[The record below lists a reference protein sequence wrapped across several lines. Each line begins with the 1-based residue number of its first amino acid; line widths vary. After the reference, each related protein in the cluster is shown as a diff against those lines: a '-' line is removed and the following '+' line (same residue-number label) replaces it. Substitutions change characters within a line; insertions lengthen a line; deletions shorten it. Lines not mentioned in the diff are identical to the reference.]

1 MRHGKK
7 LDDGRKLRQNRP
19 KPSPFVR
26 LTFGEKHE
34 IANFMKENP
43 GMQLKQY
50 AEMFT
55 KKWHRNVTE
64 RLILAGNSISKSIQG
79 KLWGLKKISINGHWS
94 STKVPIRATRRL
106 RVNQELVYPKQN
118 AKKLLLSLAKTGKAD
133 SYVQVDLFHSLCF
146 CLYKF
151 LKME

>member
-55 KKWHRNVTE
+55 KKWNRNVTE
-64 RLILAGNSISKSIQG
+64 RFFYDICMNYYIFIILA
-79 KLWGLKKISINGHWS
+79 
-94 STKVPIRATRRL
+94 R
-106 RVNQELVYPKQN
+106 
-118 AKKLLLSLAKTGKAD
+118 
-133 SYVQVDLFHSLCF
+133 
-146 CLYKF
+146 KF
-151 LKME
+151 SF